1 MFLFLHVIISL
12 FYSVL
17 FHFFYTLCIPFINI
31 KTKDPLERPLSNRKS
46 GEIMSI
52 YSFIFVLTFL
62 ALLIQKLSLISTFM
76 LVNLF
81 CFIFIIF

>member
-1 MFLFLHVIISL
+1 
-12 FYSVL
+12 
-17 FHFFYTLCIPFINI
+17 
-31 KTKDPLERPLSNRKS
+31 
-46 GEIMSI
+46 MSI

-81 CFIFIIF
+81 CLYIYHILTY